1 MTERQ
6 TFSEIFNLKGKTALV
21 TGGAMGIGEGI
32 ARRLAEAGA
41 NVMISDINAEEGE
54 IVAQSIQKDN
64 CPVAFTQANSAKM
77 EDIQRVTQA
86 TIDHFGG
93 LDILVN
99 NAGIFPSRPVL
110 EIDLDL
116 WKRVVDLNLNGAFF
130 HAQMA
135 ARYMVQHNRRGKI
148 INIASI
154 DAIHPSGNLVH
165 YDASKGGVVMMTKSL
180 AAELGKHGINVN
192 AIAPGAIA
200 TPGASAGSTATEM
213 SPEQFQTLI
222 NGFMARIPMRR
233 MGNPD
238 DIAKAV
244 LFLASSASDY
254 ITGDVLIVDGGY
266 LLS

>member
-6 TFSEIFNLKGKTALV
+6 RFSEIFDLNGKTALV

-41 NVMISDINAEEGE
+41 SVMISDINAEEGE
-54 IVAQSIQKDN
+54 RVAQTIQKDD
-64 CPVAFTQANSAKM
+64 CPVAFTQADSSKL

-93 LDILVN
+93 VDILVN

-110 EIDLDL
+110 EIEPEL
-116 WKRVVDLNLNGAFF
+116 WKRVIDLNLTGAFF
-130 HAQMA
+130 HAQIA
-135 ARYMVQHNRRGKI
+135 ARHMVENNKRGKI
-148 INIASI
+148 VNIASI

-165 YDASKGGVVMMTKSL
+165 YDASKAGVVMMTKSM
-180 AAELGKHGINVN
+180 AAELGKRGINVN

-200 TPGASAGSTATEM
+200 TPGASAGSTVTEM
-213 SPEQFQTLI
+213 SEEQFQTMI
-222 NGFMARIPMRR
+222 NAFIARIPIGH

-254 ITGDVLIVDGGY
+254 ITGEVLIVDGGY
-266 LLS
+266 LLT